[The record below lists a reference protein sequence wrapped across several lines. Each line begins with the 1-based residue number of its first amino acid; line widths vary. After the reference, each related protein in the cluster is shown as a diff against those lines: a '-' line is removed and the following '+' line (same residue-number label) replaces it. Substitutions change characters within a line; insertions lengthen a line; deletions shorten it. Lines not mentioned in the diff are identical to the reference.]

1 MEVFVGRQG
10 ELTALETAKRDAV
23 AGVPRLVMVTG
34 PPGIGKSALLRAFV
48 AGCGDLTVR
57 RASGDEA
64 DREQAACGVAP
75 KRSCVPSRDLTPHER
90 TVATLVAS
98 A

>member
-64 DREQAACGVAP
+64 EKTLDYGLLDQLAGAVWTERIPPDRP
-75 KRSCVPSRDLTPHER
+75 IP
-90 TVATLVAS
+90 
-98 A
+98 